1 LNHAVTS
8 QKIHTHQL
16 DNGLVLIAEEMDWLE
31 SAAFALLVPAGASRE
46 QVSQAGLGHL
56 TCEMIERGAGE
67 RDSRRII
74 SDLENLGADCS
85 SSCSNTHTSF
95 GGAMPAE
102 NLQPV
107 LSIYADVVQRPH
119 LPPDQ
124 LEDARLGCLQDVCA
138 LDDDLSQKLL
148 LELRQRFYAD
158 PHGRSALGTVE
169 SLSGFTQTDVRQFFQ
184 TIYSPQGAILSVAGK
199 INWLRVRDHVQ
210 KAFGDWQ
217 PREVPA
223 AKETPPPRGYRHLP
237 ADSSQTH
244 IGIGYEGLA
253 YADPAYFQ
261 LRGAIGVLA
270 DGMSSRLFTEVR
282 EKRGLAYTVF
292 AMCHT
297 LRDRGGV
304 FAYAGTTSERAQE
317 TLDVLSAELGKLP
330 QGIAAEELRRLK
342 GKIKRSLILQQES
355 SPSRAGSMA
364 FDWYFL
370 GRVRP
375 LAELSQI
382 IDDLTVE
389 SINGW
394 LANHPPGEFTVV
406 TLGSKPLELPA

>member
-1 LNHAVTS
+1 MTD
-8 QKIHTHQL
+8 QKIHSHQL

-31 SAAFALLVPAGASRE
+31 SAAFALLVPAGASLE
-46 QVSQAGLGHL
+46 QTSQAGLGHL
-56 TCEMIERGAGE
+56 TCEMVERGAGE

-74 SDLENLGADCS
+74 ADLENLGADCS

-102 NLQPV
+102 SLEAV
-107 LSIYADVVQRPH
+107 LSIYADIVQWPH
-119 LPPDQ
+119 LPEDQ
-124 LEDARLGCLQDVCA
+124 LEDARLGCLQDVRA
-138 LDDDLSQKLL
+138 LEDDLSQKLL

-169 SLSGFTQTDVRQFFQ
+169 TLTGLTQNDVRQFFQ
-184 TIYSPQGAILSVAGK
+184 TLYRPQSSILSVAGK
-199 INWLRVRDHVQ
+199 IDWPRVRDQVQ
-210 KAFGDWQ
+210 KVFGDWQ
-217 PREVPA
+217 PRA
-223 AKETPPPRGYRHLP
+223 AAVTPETPPPRGYRHLP
-237 ADSSQTH
+237 VDSSQTH

-253 YADPAYFQ
+253 YADPDYFQ
-261 LRGAIGVLA
+261 LRGAVGVLA

-292 AMCHT
+292 AMCHS
-297 LRDRGGV
+297 LKDRGGV
-304 FAYAGTTSERAQE
+304 FAYAGTTAERAQE
-317 TLDVLSAELGKLP
+317 TLDVLSAELRKLP

-375 LAELSQI
+375 MAELSQI
-382 IDDLTVE
+382 IDELSVE

-394 LANHPPGEFTVV
+394 LDKHPPGEFTVV
-406 TLGSKPLELPA
+406 TLGKDWLAIPG